1 MGFKMTKCILVRKIK
16 GIGNAY
22 ILNNDEFVITNDDT
36 HEIWQRNN
44 ENMRDFKAWYSQFC
58 DESKM
63 TGSYPKYDV
72 R

>member
-1 MGFKMTKCILVRKIK
+1 MTNCILVRKIK
-16 GIGNAY
+16 GIGNSYTLA
-22 ILNNDEFVITNDDT
+22 NNEFVVSFDDT

-44 ENMRDFKAWYSQFC
+44 ESMRVFKNWYAQFC
-58 DESKM
+58 FESKM